1 MVLRTCLALLLVPFL
16 SRPAAAQSKAARPSS
31 TLASLIAE
39 DWEWHLSRSPTY
51 ASVIGDRR
59 WNDRWDDLSIDALA
73 VEHRHD
79 VAFLEKLDKLTKS
92 KLSAEDA
99 LNADLLR
106 RQHKAWIEADAVGTY
121 VLPFSHLG
129 YLPEG
134 IKQFPGLQ
142 NAGQLAEQLRF
153 ETLDDYRDWLARLD
167 SFPTYVEQTTA
178 RMREGIARKVVH
190 PKVILDRVPAQ
201 LDSQINVAPTATLF
215 YRPFTRF
222 PPGVPEAE
230 RQKLADTGAR
240 LIRDRVQPALKG
252 FRAFLVDSY
261 IPAAPA
267 QVGAWQWPNGEALY
281 AHWIRVYTTTSMT
294 ADQVHALGLSEVAR
308 LRGEMEKVKAQTG
321 FTGTMPEFFQHL
333 RTDPRYFYKTP
344 EELLLH
350 YRAIA
355 KRVDP
360 ALVKLFRTLPRAPY
374 GVEPT
379 PAAMAPDATT
389 GFYYGGAADGSRA
402 GAFWVNLYRPE
413 TRPRWEMV
421 PLTLHEA
428 VPGHHMQGALSA
440 EAEGIP
446 QFRRHGMEIAYTEGW
461 GVYSETLGDELGV
474 FDDAY
479 DRFGQLTFEMWRAV
493 RLVVDTGMHAKHWTR
508 AQAISYYLEN
518 SPRPELDV
526 TNEVDRYIAYPGQAL
541 AYKIGQLKIREL
553 RTRAEQAL
561 GPRFDVRAFHDA
573 VLLPGSLPLDVLE
586 TRIDGWIAEQKKSAT
601 GTH

>member
-1 MVLRTCLALLLVPFL
+1 MVLRTCTALLLIGLLPRSAV
-16 SRPAAAQSKAARPSS
+16 AQSKAPRPSS
-31 TLASLIAE
+31 PLATLVAE
-39 DWEWHLSRSPTY
+39 DWQWHLSRSPTY
-51 ASVIGDRR
+51 ASVVGDRR

-73 VEHRHD
+73 LEHRHD
-79 VAFLEKLDKLTKS
+79 IDFLAKLDKVARG

-106 RQHKAWIEADAVGTY
+106 RQHRIWIEGDAVGTY
-121 VLPFSHLG
+121 LLPVSHLG

-134 IKQFPGLQ
+134 IMQFPGVQ

-153 ETLDDYRDWLARLD
+153 ETLDDYQDWLARLD
-167 SFPTYVEQTTA
+167 SFPTFVEQITV

-190 PKVILDRVPAQ
+190 PRIVLERIPAQ
-201 LDSQINVAPTATLF
+201 LDSQLSVAPTATLF

-230 RQKLADTGAR
+230 RKRLADTAAR
-240 LIRDRVQPALKG
+240 LIRDRVQPALRS

-261 IPAAPA
+261 IPAAPVP
-267 QVGAWQWPNGEALY
+267 VGAWQWPSGDALY
-281 AHWIRVYTTTSMT
+281 AHWIREYTTTAMT

-308 LRGEMEKVKAQTG
+308 IRGEMEAVKARTG
-321 FTGTMPEFFQHL
+321 FKGSMPEFFQHL
-333 RTDPRYFYKTP
+333 RTAPQFFYKTP
-344 EELLLH
+344 DELLLH

-355 KRVDP
+355 KQIDP
-360 ALVKLFRTLPRAPY
+360 TLVKLFRTLPRAPY
-374 GVEPT
+374 GVVPT
-379 PAAMAPDATT
+379 PAEMAPDATA

-402 GAFWVNLYRPE
+402 GVYWVNLYRPE

-428 VPGHHMQGALSA
+428 VPGHHLQGALTL
-440 EAEGIP
+440 EAEGLAA
-446 QFRRHGMEIAYTEGW
+446 FRRQGMEVAYTEGW
-461 GVYSETLGDELGV
+461 ALYCETLGKELGV
-474 FDDAY
+474 LDDPY
-479 DRFGQLTFEMWRAV
+479 DQFGQLTFEMWRAV
-493 RLVVDTGMHAKHWTR
+493 RLVVDTGMHAQHWTR
-508 AQAISYYLEN
+508 AQAISYFLEN

-526 TNEVDRYIAYPGQAL
+526 TNEVDRYIAFPGQAL

-553 RTRAEQAL
+553 RTRAEQSL

-586 TRIDGWIAEQKKSAT
+586 TRIDAWIAEQKRSAPNRQ
-601 GTH
+601 